1 MSSAPVRPAP
11 GSGPPPA
18 PAVHDVRPD
27 PVVGFDYEE
36 QARGLLPPHVSAYYG
51 AAAGSGG
58 GSAEGIAD
66 WSAVRF
72 RPRALQD
79 LRSLD
84 TATTVLGI
92 PVATP
97 VLVAPMAQQLG
108 AHPEGEAVMARA
120 AAATGS
126 LLGVSTNVAV
136 PFSTI
141 AAAGAPWWF
150 QVYVMRD
157 HGLTEL
163 LVRRAV
169 EHGARA
175 LLLTVDMVALL
186 PASVNPRQWPEGPAK
201 SRLTNLTAA
210 ELAAAGPGAVDM
222 DAGIS
227 LATIG
232 WLREVSG
239 LPVLVKG
246 VLRGDDAA
254 ACLDAGAAGVV
265 VSTHGGRRLGP
276 SVSAAR
282 ALPEVVEAVGDAGEV
297 YADSGIRSA
306 EHVAAA
312 LALGARAVFVGRP
325 ALWALAA
332 DGETGVRAVLDG
344 MTGELRQVMTQLGA
358 PSLDRLTRD
367 LVA

>member
-1 MSSAPVRPAP
+1 MSSAPLTP
-11 GSGPPPA
+11 SM
-18 PAVHDVRPD
+18 HDVRPD
-27 PVVGFDYEE
+27 PVVAFDYEE
-36 QARGLLPPHVSAYYG
+36 RARGLLPAYISDYIG

-58 GSAEGIAD
+58 GSAEGVAD

-79 LRSLD
+79 LRTID
-84 TATTVLGI
+84 TRTTVLGT
-92 PVATP
+92 PVDTP

-157 HGLTEL
+157 HELTEL

-201 SRLTNLTAA
+201 SRLTNLTAE

-232 WLREVSG
+232 WLREISG

-246 VLRGDDAA
+246 VLRADDAT
-254 ACLDAGAAGVV
+254 ACLEAGAAGVI
-265 VSTHGGRRLGP
+265 VSTHGGRRMGA
-276 SVSAAR
+276 SVSSAR
-282 ALPEVVEAVGDAGEV
+282 ALSEVVEAVGDAGEV

-332 DGETGVRAVLDG
+332 DGETGVRAVLEG

-358 PSLDRLTRD
+358 PSLDRISRD

>member
-1 MSSAPVRPAP
+1 VTSPPTP
-11 GSGPPPA
+11 GPS
-18 PAVHDVRPD
+18 VHDARPD
-27 PVVGFDYEE
+27 LQVAGFDYEE
-36 QARGLLPPHVSAYYG
+36 RARGLLPAHISAYYG
-51 AAAGSGG
+51 AVAGSGG
-58 GSAEGIAD
+58 GSVEGTAD
-66 WSAVRF
+66 WTAVRF

-79 LRSLD
+79 LSRID
-84 TATTVLGI
+84 TSTTVLGT

-97 VLVAPMAQQLG
+97 VLLAPMAQQLG

-120 AAATGS
+120 AAAARS

-157 HGLTEL
+157 HDLTAL

-186 PASVNPRQWPEGPAK
+186 PDSVNPRQWPEGPAK
-201 SRLTNLTAA
+201 SRLTNLSAG
-210 ELAAAGPGAVDM
+210 ELTAAGPGAVDM
-222 DAGIS
+222 DAGIG
-227 LATIG
+227 LGTIG

-254 ACLDAGAAGVV
+254 ACVDAGAAGVV

-276 SVSAAR
+276 STTVAR
-282 ALPEVVEAVGDAGEV
+282 ALPEVVAAVGEAGEV
-297 YADSGIRSA
+297 YADSGLRSA

-312 LALGARAVFVGRP
+312 LAMGARAVFVGRP

-332 DGETGVRAVLDG
+332 DGEQGVRAVLDG
-344 MTGELRQVMTQLGA
+344 LTRELTQVMTQLGA
-358 PSLDRLTRD
+358 SSLDRLTPD
-367 LVA
+367 LIA

>member
-1 MSSAPVRPAP
+1 MTAPTA
-11 GSGPPPA
+11 A
-18 PAVHDVRPD
+18 QAMHDVRPD
-27 PVVGFDYEE
+27 PVVSFDYEE
-36 QARGLLPPHVSAYYG
+36 QARRLLPAHISAYYG

-58 GSAEGIAD
+58 GSAEGTAD

-79 LRSLD
+79 LREID
-84 TATTVLGI
+84 TSTTVLGT
-92 PVATP
+92 PVQSP

-120 AAATGS
+120 AAAAGS
-126 LLGVSTNVAV
+126 LIGVSTNVAV

-186 PASVNPRQWPEGPAK
+186 PATVNPRQWPEGPAK
-201 SRLTNLTAA
+201 SRLRNLTPE
-210 ELAAAGPGAVDM
+210 ELQAAGPGAVDM
-222 DAGIS
+222 DAGINLS
-227 LATIG
+227 SIG
-232 WLREVSG
+232 WLREISG
-239 LPVLVKG
+239 VPVLVKG

-254 ACLDAGAAGVV
+254 ACIDAGAAGVI

-297 YADSGIRSA
+297 YADSGLRSA

-332 DGETGVRAVLDG
+332 EGETGVRAVLDG
-344 MTGELRQVMTQLGA
+344 LTGELRQVMTQLGV
-358 PSLDRLTRD
+358 PSLDRFTPD